1 VRASKAIDTAAAL
14 LLVLS
19 ANLAAAAAQDAP
31 AEGAAAEAA
40 ARPPAGTD
48 PAAAPASPNPLH
60 SLRLEGLEST
70 RNLPLFTTTRT
81 PPVVE
86 ATPEPPPEPEA
97 VEPEVV
103 EEPPPE
109 PPALKLIGIVMTA
122 AEQVALLSD
131 EATGEVQRLRP
142 GEDYDGWTLKIVDSR
157 TVELANAEQRHTL
170 TMFTEYGDPPPQVNT
185 IDPQMLGMSPEE
197 LQGMG
202 LTPEDLQNMSP
213 EELQQFQEQTG
224 AAEQPFEDPAAEETI
239 QENAVPEEEMYKEE
253 IPPDQQ

>member
-1 VRASKAIDTAAAL
+1 VRASKAVDTAAAL

-19 ANLAAAAAQDAP
+19 ANLAVAAAQDAP
-31 AEGAAAEAA
+31 AEEAAAEAA
-40 ARPPAGTD
+40 APPPAGAD

-70 RNLPLFTTTRT
+70 RKLPLFTPART

-86 ATPEPPPEPEA
+86 APPEPPPEPEA

-109 PPALKLIGIVMTA
+109 PPTLKLIGIVMTA

-131 EATGEVQRLRP
+131 EATGEVKRLRP

-157 TVELANAEQRHTL
+157 TVELANADQRHTL
-170 TMFTEYGDPPPQVNT
+170 TMFTEYGDPPPQANI
-185 IDPQMLGMSPEE
+185 IDPQMLGMSPEVLE
-197 LQGMG
+197 SMG
-202 LTPEDLQNMSP
+202 LTPEDVQNMSP
-213 EELQQFQEQTG
+213 EELQQLQEEVGVAQQPSENPHAGETFE
-224 AAEQPFEDPAAEETI
+224 EQP
-239 QENAVPEEEMYKEE
+239 VPEEEMYKE